1 MDHSGSP
8 SPYEDGFSPDIG
20 SFSSLDEVETEGRLL
35 DTLSN
40 IYGVERERIALTSG
54 AQNANFLFFN
64 SCLGKDS
71 LVAVEN
77 PTYMPIRSV
86 VASISKVIE
95 FERRAANGFKP
106 TISDIVGVLNKGCKL
121 IALTNLHN
129 PSAASLTDLELK
141 GMLDIAKKE
150 DAVILCDEIYR
161 EMQYSTPSSPV
172 CILGDNGVSTSGLT
186 KLYGLGD
193 LRIGWLIGPEEVRKK
208 VDLLRLY
215 SIYRLPARSI
225 AVSIEALKRR
235 EWFRDRM
242 LRIASMNIKVLEEWL
257 EEEERVRCQNPEGG
271 LMALLSLPKG
281 VDDLQLG
288 ETLMDRFST
297 SICPGRYFGIMDH
310 IRITFS
316 CGAKEFRK
324 GLENISAAIDQM
336 V

>member
-8 SPYEDGFSPDIG
+8 SPYGDGFSSDVG
-20 SFSSLDEVETEGRLL
+20 SYSSFDEVEAEERLL
-35 DTLSN
+35 DTLAN
-40 IYGVERERIALTSG
+40 IYGVEKERIALTSG

-86 VASISKVIE
+86 AASVSKVIR

-106 TISDIVGVLNKGCKL
+106 AFPDIVGALKKGCKL

-129 PSAASLTDLELK
+129 PSATSLTDFELK
-141 GMLDIAKKE
+141 GMLDIAKEE
-150 DAVILCDEIYR
+150 DAMVLCDEIYR
-161 EMQYSTPSSPV
+161 EMQYSIPSSPV
-172 CILGDNGVSTSGLT
+172 CVLGYNGVSTSGLT

-215 SIYRLPARSI
+215 SIYRLPTRSI

-242 LRIASMNIKVLEEWL
+242 LGIASINTKILEEWL
-257 EEEERVRCQNPEGG
+257 DGEERVRCQFPEGG
-271 LMALLSLPKG
+271 LMVLLSLPKG

-297 SICPGRYFGIMDH
+297 SVCPGRYFGIMNH

-316 CGAKEFRK
+316 CGAKDFRK
-324 GLENISAAIDQM
+324 GLENISAALDQM